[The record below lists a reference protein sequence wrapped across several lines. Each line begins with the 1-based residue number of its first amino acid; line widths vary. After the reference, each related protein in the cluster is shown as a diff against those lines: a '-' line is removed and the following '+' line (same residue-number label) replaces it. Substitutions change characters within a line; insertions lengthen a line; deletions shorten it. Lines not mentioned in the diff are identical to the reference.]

1 MIRVPFQRTSDC
13 FVGKQIAIYIF
24 FCTKKEI
31 KLYGMEMEFIFSQ
44 GAGLQ
49 GKTDCEARVR
59 LSPLILGYSRQVRVY
74 TRWFNHLLR

>member
-24 FCTKKEI
+24 FFTKKEI
-31 KLYGMEMEFIFSQ
+31 ELYGMELEFIFSH

-49 GKTDCEARVR
+49 GKTDCEASCSFEPLNSR
-59 LSPLILGYSRQVRVY
+59 LLQTDKGL
-74 TRWFNHLLR
+74 

>member
-1 MIRVPFQRTSDC
+1 MIRVPFQRTCAC

-49 GKTDCEARVR
+49 GKTDCEARCSFEPLNSR
-59 LSPLILGYSRQVRVY
+59 LLKAGEGLYPMV
-74 TRWFNHLLR
+74 